1 MLKHKWLT
9 GLLTVGLLAGGI
21 GASSITAQAKSY
33 AKVIKT
39 SYPLVISST
48 YLNVTGKK
56 ALYNK
61 PGTTKGAKVVKTT
74 AQLKQYAA
82 SKRGMD
88 SFMYL
93 RTATTN
99 RHSVYLKIA
108 TFDHK
113 VQGWIY
119 NGKTTDIS
127 VGYVRYKD
135 AAHTVPAGGVTS
147 FRTVTPSPL
156 TKDEA
161 TGFYHLANPGTA
173 NDGTAKV
180 YSTPFET
187 GPFEVEI
194 NMPNKVSSA
203 DYANDVFVINAAE
216 TRTRQGDRWLSV
228 QDLSNRRIAGVIRD
242 GSLKKIAPVSAQDG
256 VTVNYVERSTGQKV
270 GSVIVPFGTTVGKTT
285 MDFGYEFDTAPSQS
299 TQYMNIPAGYIPA
312 YSEDDG
318 FGSQPGAQNVSKGS
332 VVTYYVQKKTNSN

>member
-1 MLKHKWLT
+1 MLDRKWLK
-9 GLLTVGLLAGGI
+9 GLLIAGLLVGGI

-39 SYPLVISST
+39 SRPLVESSI

-56 ALYNK
+56 ALYSK

-74 AQLKQYAA
+74 NQLKKYAV

-88 SFMYL
+88 SFMWL

-119 NGKTTDIS
+119 DGKTKNPN
-127 VGYVRYKD
+127 VGVIRYKD
-135 AAHTVPAGGVTS
+135 AAHTVPAGGVNS
-147 FRTVTPSPL
+147 FRTVTPSSL

-161 TGFYHLANPGTA
+161 TGFYRLANPGTA
-173 NDGTAKV
+173 SDGTAKV

-187 GPFEVEI
+187 GPFKVI
-194 NMPNKVSSA
+194 VNMPNKASSA
-203 DYANDVFVINAAE
+203 DYANDVFVITGAE

-228 QDLSNRRIAGVIRD
+228 QDLSNSRIAGVIRD

-256 VTVNYVERSTGQKV
+256 VTVNYVERSTGKKV
-270 GSVIVPFGTTVGKTT
+270 GSVIVPFGAAVGKPT
-285 MDFGYEFDTAPSQS
+285 MDFGYEFDNQPGAS
-299 TQYMNIPAGYIPA
+299 TQYMNMPAGYIGA
-312 YSEDDG
+312 YSEDNF
-318 FGSQPGAQNVSKGS
+318 FGTQPGTHDVTKGS
-332 VVTYYVQKKTNSN
+332 AVTYYVQKKTNSN